1 MEFLSERI
9 LRLAGLDGD
18 ESKQLNEG
26 LAEEAV
32 ETHQPYQS
40 TKTTEAGFYA
50 ESDDED
56 AVEGDHHKIT
66 VDYAIKE
73 SSKALVES
81 RLRAAIRAELKAILE
96 ESDSEDEDTEEG
108 SKYGATGLKKV
119 TRSGRRVHM
128 GGVGVGFANW
138 NK

>member
-9 LRLAGLDGD
+9 LRLAGLDND
-18 ESKQLNEG
+18 KAEQLNEG

-32 ETHQPYQS
+32 ETHQPYQ
-40 TKTTEAGFYA
+40 TKKTTESGFYV
-50 ESDDED
+50 EGDEEGP
-56 AVEGDHHKIT
+56 VEGDHHKIT

-73 SSKALVES
+73 SNRALVES

-96 ESDSEDEDTEEG
+96 ESDSDERDEEG
-108 SKYGATGLKKV
+108 LKYGATGLKRV

-128 GGVGVGFANW
+128 GGVGVGFASW